1 MSRETIMLEV
11 KNLSAEIGGKPI
23 LKDVNLTINEGEVHA
38 LLGPNGSGKTTLLMA
53 IMGMPRYKVIGGRIL
68 FKGEDITSATIDER
82 ARMGIGLAFQRP
94 PVVRGVK
101 TRQMV
106 EICLGKKDTAK
117 VEKLAESLNLVDMM
131 DRDINQGFSGGEAK
145 RAEMLQLLA
154 QDPMFAMFD
163 EPESGV
169 DLDNMAVVGGAMA
182 DILDKDKMRN
192 RKKAGLVVTHTG
204 NILDFVNADHG
215 HIFMHGTIVCQGNPR
230 DLFADIKANGYEECV
245 RCRRCL

>member
-1 MSRETIMLEV
+1 MLKVE
-11 KNLSAEIGGKPI
+11 NLSTMVGGKPI
-23 LKDVNLTINEGEVHA
+23 LKDVNLTIKDGQVHA

-53 IMGMPRYKVIGGRIL
+53 IMGMPRYKVTAGRIL
-68 FKGEDITSATIDER
+68 FKGKDITSATIDER
-82 ARMGIGLAFQRP
+82 ARLGIGLTFQRA

-106 EICLGKKDTAK
+106 EICLRRQDATEI
-117 VEKLAESLNLVDMM
+117 EKLAESLNLTEML
-131 DRDINQGFSGGEAK
+131 DRDINAGFSGGEAK

-154 QDPMFAMFD
+154 QNPDFAMFD

-182 DILDKDKMRN
+182 DILQKDKMRN
-192 RKKAGLVVTHTG
+192 RTKAGLIVTHTG
-204 NILDFVNADHG
+204 HILDFVNADYG
-215 HIFMHGTIVCQGNPR
+215 HVFMHGTIVCQGNPR

>member
-1 MSRETIMLEV
+1 MLEV
-11 KNLSAEIGGKPI
+11 KNLSAKVGGKPI
-23 LKDVNLTINEGEVHA
+23 LNNVDLKINEGEVHA

-53 IMGMPRYKVIGGRIL
+53 IMGIPRYKITAGKIL
-68 FKGEDITSATIDER
+68 FKGKDITTATIDER
-82 ARMGIGLAFQRP
+82 ARMGIGLTFQRP
-94 PVVRGVK
+94 PIVRGVK

-106 EICLGKKDTAK
+106 EICLGNKDDAAAD
-117 VEKLAESLNLVDMM
+117 KLAAGLNLTDMM
-131 DRDINQGFSGGEAK
+131 DRDINVGFSGGEAK

-154 QDPMFAMFD
+154 QNPTFAMFD

-169 DLDNMAVVGGAMA
+169 DFDNMALVGGAMA
-182 DILDKDKMRN
+182 DILNKDKMRN
-192 RKKAGLVVTHTG
+192 RKKAGLIVTHTG

-215 HIFMHGTIVCQGNPR
+215 HVFMHGTIVCQGNPR